1 MALRSGAAASPGAV
15 VCQEGFGLVS
25 AGLVGFG
32 AGVLELSAGSQL
44 QLTRLQLVDVISRT
58 AVVRLRTCGVSQLP
72 LPSSGD
78 GPGSAD
84 TMP

>member
-25 AGLVGFG
+25 AGLGGFG

-44 QLTRLQLVDVISRT
+44 QLTRLQLISQT

-78 GPGSAD
+78 GPRICRHDALS
-84 TMP
+84 